1 MWCWILE
8 HTGGKLDEKEA
19 REIIATLFGVSTYRP
34 HLLAWAMEYELKIRT
49 AIDLL
54 EATHE

>member
-1 MWCWILE
+1 M
-8 HTGGKLDEKEA
+8 DEKEA
-19 REIIATLFGVSTYRP
+19 REIIAALFGVSTYRP

-54 EATHE
+54 EATHDDDAAA